1 MNPVNRP
8 GHQRLVALD
17 CLGAAGYV
25 GVLLLLRHTQGSAP
39 VPAELPGWAA
49 DALTAAIGLP
59 LAVRRLWP
67 LPVLTVVLSGSVLAL
82 PLGVL
87 TDPFLA
93 TAVALYTV
101 GVTVAGRRWVPA
113 AVLTALGI
121 AGTVPPRPAS
131 GAHAYWWQDGPG
143 LIIIGWL
150 LVGGSW
156 LLGSA
161 VRQQRATAA
170 RAAEQ
175 LAWSA
180 VTTERLRIAR
190 ELHDIVAHSVG
201 IIAVKAAVAN
211 HVVRTRPGEVAD
223 ALRVIEETSRN
234 ALAEMRQMLG
244 VLRSEAY
251 DDGPTEQRPADGPTE
266 DGTALDLAPAPGPE
280 GLPALVE
287 RAATSGVRVELTVDG
302 VDQVSEAMGL
312 TIYRIVQES
321 LTNAAKHAAPTRC
334 RVAVEAIGV
343 EVRIQVTDDGRD
355 GGAREAGGHT
365 GAGLAGVGHGLT
377 GMRERVLMYGGHF
390 AAGPRP
396 EGGYRVTARIPFR
409 RLGDRSRDGHE

>member
-1 MNPVNRP
+1 MSSVNRP
-8 GHQRLVALD
+8 GHRRLVALD

-25 GVLLLLRHTQGSAP
+25 GALLLLRHTQGSAP
-39 VPAELPGWAA
+39 VSAELPGWAA
-49 DALTAAIGLP
+49 DAMTAAIGLP
-59 LAVRRLWP
+59 LAVRRPWP
-67 LPVLTVVLSGSVLAL
+67 LPVLAVVLSGSVLAL

-101 GVTVAGRRWVPA
+101 GVAAAGRWWVPA

-121 AGTVPPRPAS
+121 AGTVPSRPAS
-131 GAHAYWWQDGPG
+131 SAHAYWWQEGPG

-161 VRQQRATAA
+161 VRQQRTTAA

-175 LAWSA
+175 LARSA

-251 DDGPTEQRPADGPTE
+251 DEDGSTTQRAVDGPTE
-266 DGTALDLAPAPGPE
+266 DGAAPDLAPAPGPE

-287 RAATSGVRVELTVDG
+287 RAATSGVRVELAVDG
-302 VDQVSEAMGL
+302 MDQVSEAMGL

-334 RVAVEAIGV
+334 RVTVEATGV

-365 GAGLAGVGHGLT
+365 GDGLTDAGHGLT
-377 GMRERVLMYGGHF
+377 GMRERVLMYGGQF

-396 EGGYRVTARIPFR
+396 EGGYQVTARIPCQPAR
-409 RLGDRSRDGHE
+409 RSVQGRP

>member
-1 MNPVNRP
+1 MSWVDRP
-8 GHQRLVALD
+8 GHRRLVALD

-25 GVLLLLRHTQGSAP
+25 GVLLLLRHTQGYA
-39 VPAELPGWAA
+39 PAELPGWAA

-67 LPVLTVVLSGSVLAL
+67 LPVLAVVLSASVLAL

-87 TDPFLA
+87 TDPFLG

-101 GVTVAGRRWVPA
+101 GVAATGRRWALA

-121 AGTVPPRPAS
+121 AGTVPSRPAS
-131 GAHAYWWQDGPG
+131 GVHAYWWQEGPG

-161 VRQQRATAA
+161 VQQQRTTAA

-175 LAWSA
+175 LARSA

-211 HVVRTRPGEVAD
+211 HVVRTRPAEVAD

-234 ALAEMRQMLG
+234 ALVEMRQMLG

-251 DDGPTEQRPADGPTE
+251 SDGSTTQRPADGAAPE
-266 DGTALDLAPAPGPE
+266 LAPAPGPA
-280 GLPALVE
+280 GLSALAE
-287 RAATSGVRVELTVDG
+287 RAAASGVRVELTIDG
-302 VDQVSEAMGL
+302 VEQVSEAMGL

-321 LTNAAKHAAPTRC
+321 LTNAARHAAPTRC
-334 RVAVEAIGV
+334 RVAVEAVGA

-355 GGAREAGGHT
+355 GGTREAGGQT
-365 GAGLAGVGHGLT
+365 GAGLTDAGHGLT

-409 RLGDRSRDGHE
+409 RVGDRSRDGHE

>member
-1 MNPVNRP
+1 MSSVNRP
-8 GHQRLVALD
+8 GHRRLVALD

-25 GVLLLLRHTQGSAP
+25 GALLLLRHTQASAP

-67 LPVLTVVLSGSVLAL
+67 LPVLAVVLSGSVLAL

-93 TAVALYTV
+93 TAVALYSV
-101 GVTVAGRRWVPA
+101 GVSAAGRRWAPA

-121 AGTVPPRPAS
+121 AGTVPSRPAGS
-131 GAHAYWWQDGPG
+131 AHAYWWQEGPG

-161 VRQQRATAA
+161 VRQQRSTAA

-175 LAWSA
+175 LARSA

-211 HVVRTRPGEVAD
+211 HVVRTRPAEVAD

-251 DDGPTEQRPADGPTE
+251 DDGATTRRPTEGLAE
-266 DGTALDLAPAPGPE
+266 DGAAPDLTPAPGPE
-280 GLPALVE
+280 GLYALVE

-302 VDQVSEAMGL
+302 VDQVSGAMGL

-334 RVAVEAIGV
+334 RVTVEATGV
-343 EVRIQVTDDGRD
+343 EVRIQVTDDGPD
-355 GGAREAGGHT
+355 GGTREAAGH
-365 GAGLAGVGHGLT
+365 AGDVLTAAGHGLT
-377 GMRERVLMYGGHF
+377 GMRERVLMYGGYF

-396 EGGYRVTARIPFR
+396 EGGYQVTARIPCQSAR
-409 RLGDRSRDGHE
+409 RPVQERP